1 MAAERLKVVEDQ
13 AGDGEERAAT
23 GEHRLTIEQLAAETG
38 QSVRNIRAHQARG
51 LLPAPEVRQR
61 IGYYGAA
68 HVSRLK
74 LIQELQNDGFNL
86 KGIGRLIEDS
96 SPAASEAMLTFRRA
110 LIAPFESEQPEIVS
124 IKELR
129 ERFGGAVSP
138 KNLARAIK
146 LGLLV
151 PVGATKYELPSP
163 SLIEIAEEVLGRGIE
178 LDAALDVIEVVQ
190 RSSRYVSDAFVQLFL
205 EGIWQPFERD
215 GSPDARWPEV
225 IESIERLRPIASRA
239 LVSVFEI
246 TMSQQAERAFGE
258 ELSRQAGEKPSSRRR
273 RRG

>member
-1 MAAERLKVVEDQ
+1 MASERLKVVEDGPGEGAEQ
-13 AGDGEERAAT
+13 ATPGENN
-23 GEHRLTIEQLAAETG
+23 LTVEQLAAETG

-61 IGYYGAA
+61 IGYYGPS
-68 HVSRLK
+68 HVTRLK

-86 KGIGRLIEDS
+86 KGIERLIEDS
-96 SPAASEAMLTFRRA
+96 SPAASEAMLSFRQA
-110 LIAPFESEQPEIVS
+110 LIEPFESEQPEIVT

-138 KNLARAIK
+138 KNLARVIK
-146 LGLLV
+146 LGILI

-163 SLIEIAEEVLGRGIE
+163 SLIEIAQEVLDRGIE
-178 LDAALDVIEVVQ
+178 LEAALDVIEVVQ
-190 RSSRYVSDAFVQLFL
+190 RSSRYVSESFVQLYL
-205 EGIWQPFERD
+205 KGVWQPFEAD
-215 GSPDARWPEV
+215 GRPDERWPEV

-246 TMSQQAERAFGE
+246 SMSKQVEQAFGD